1 MMIRTR
7 TFCCFAIATML
18 ALTST
23 AAAQSPP
30 LSRTLEGAW
39 TVTVV
44 FDQQGLLPCAPAG
57 ALFTTITPGR
67 GTVIAESCYASEGA
81 GYGSW
86 ARTASNEFASVPLS
100 ERGDA
105 TPASPFASRLTAE
118 IRRKE
123 GRLHWGIEATR
134 CLEPASAWFYAN
146 YTENLEVAP
155 QPGLEPG
162 TLRLTATCD
171 ITTWGDRRRSRPVLL
186 VRSTA
191 GGNPRPPETTH
202 DCPQFVPALIA
213 AVAAVLASCRPHLQC
228 RREVPHVR

>member
-146 YTENLEVAP
+146 YTENLEVARCTGRFP
-155 QPGLEPG
+155 QLAHQRSSINRPDSADFAKV
-162 TLRLTATCD
+162 TCASRLVAVSHANPAASNTPPMECD
-171 ITTWGDRRRSRPVLL
+171 LAGEWLSRKRFAWG
-186 VRSTA
+186 
-191 GGNPRPPETTH
+191 
-202 DCPQFVPALIA
+202 
-213 AVAAVLASCRPHLQC
+213 
-228 RREVPHVR
+228 